1 MKNRYRK
8 CLLPGILAVMLLAGC
23 AGADIGETGEDAAR
37 DQTEHTTDSKS
48 DDSAEGIAFEGQ
60 DMEGNPVSSDIFSES
75 KLTMVNVW
83 ATYCSPCLNEMPAL
97 GELAQ
102 EYDPGDFQIIG
113 IVSNVQEGGDEDK
126 IRLVEVLIGQTSAD
140 YPHLLVNQSLYDSLL
155 ADVTAVPTT
164 FFFDQDGK
172 LLDSVLGSREKSE
185 WEEMIQGFLG
195 E

>member
-1 MKNRYRK
+1 
-8 CLLPGILAVMLLAGC
+8 
-23 AGADIGETGEDAAR
+23 
-37 DQTEHTTDSKS
+37 
-48 DDSAEGIAFEGQ
+48 
-60 DMEGNPVSSDIFSES
+60 MEGNPVSSDIFSES

>member
-1 MKNRYRK
+1 MKDRYK
-8 CLLPGILAVMLLAGC
+8 KYLLPGILSAMLLAGC
-23 AGADIGETGEDAAR
+23 AGVDIGGTGEDTVR
-37 DQTEHTTDSKS
+37 EKTEDTSDSEA
-48 DDSAEGIAFEGQ
+48 DDLAERIVFEGQ

-102 EYDPGDFQIIG
+102 EYDPEDFQIIG
-113 IVSNVQEGGDEDK
+113 IVSNVQEGEDEDK
-126 IRLVEVLIGQTSAD
+126 VRLVKILIEQTSAD
-140 YPHLLVNQSLYDSLL
+140 YPHLLLNQSLYDSLL

-185 WEEMIQGFLG
+185 WEEMIHGFL
-195 E
+195 EE